1 MRLEWRNLLAVLR
14 SLQRKGVDNQR
25 DFSVMDCN
33 ITLNISIHLGA
44 LLCVKEC

>member
-14 SLQRKGVDNQR
+14 SLQRKGVENQR

-33 ITLNISIHLGA
+33 ITLNISILLGA